1 MDIQHYVENFST
13 YLFRL
18 GYAAI
23 SITTY
28 KASLKR
34 FLGFLHNGGIQTLQE
49 VLPCHIQAY
58 NEYLH
63 GFVSNRSGLGVG
75 GATIQKHITVVKTFA
90 IYIGHTEQINI
101 FNTSV
106 DIVPSIV
113 NTRKVISIEKVKLLY
128 NETTDTVTGLK
139 DSVILGLCYGCG
151 LRYSEAIRV
160 LMNHIDY
167 QKRLLYVLP
176 SKNYKSRY
184 VPISN
189 TVLKDFKNYEL
200 YSRKHL
206 LIWKH
211 KKPVNNKDAFIQ
223 GAYSNS
229 SLNIR
234 LKKLCSKA
242 GIEDTVT
249 LHVLRHSIATHL
261 LQSGMNIEQIAKFL
275 GHTTLRATQIYTH
288 IAAQL

>member
-1 MDIQHYVENFST
+1 MDMQHYIENFST

-18 GYAAI
+18 GYVSNVIYA
-23 SITTY
+23 Y
-28 KASLKR
+28 KGSLKR
-34 FLGFLHNGGIQTLQE
+34 FLTFINTLGIQHLTQI
-49 VLPCHIQAY
+49 LPCHIKAY
-58 NEYLH
+58 NDYLH
-63 GFVSNRSGLGVG
+63 SFINKRNNLGLHSNTIMKHVS
-75 GATIQKHITVVKTFA
+75 VVKTFA
-90 IYIGHTEQINI
+90 NYIVLTEQINI
-101 FNTSV
+101 FNTAV
-106 DIVPSIV
+106 DIVPGIV
-113 NTRKVISIEKVKLLY
+113 TPRSVISIEHIKALY
-128 NETTDTVTGLK
+128 NQTAHSVIGFK
-139 DSVILGLCYGCG
+139 DLAILGLCYGCG

-184 VPISN
+184 IPISN